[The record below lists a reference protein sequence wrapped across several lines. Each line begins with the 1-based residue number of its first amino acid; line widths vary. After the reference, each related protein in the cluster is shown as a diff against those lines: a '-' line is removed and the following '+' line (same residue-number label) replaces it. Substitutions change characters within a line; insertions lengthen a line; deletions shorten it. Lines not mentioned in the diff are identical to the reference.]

1 MTRGYRNNNPLNIRR
16 SVQEFQGEITSNDLS
31 FKTFRSMAYGYR
43 AAMKILKTY
52 ITKYKCDTI
61 KSIISRWAPANENNT
76 QGYIKTVSSRTK
88 IPISQ
93 KITFTKGFICAIVS
107 AMSYVENGVKA
118 DEKDVEK
125 GWELL

>member
-31 FKTFRSMAYGYR
+31 FKSFRSMAYGYR

-61 KSIISRWAPANENNT
+61 KAIISRWAPENENNT
-76 QGYIKTVSSRTK
+76 QGYIKAVSSRTK

-107 AMSYVENGVKA
+107 AMSFVENGVKA
-118 DEKDVEK
+118 DEKEIAL
-125 GWELL
+125 GWDLL

>member
-61 KSIISRWAPANENNT
+61 KSIISRWAPENENNT
-76 QGYIKTVSSRTK
+76 QGYIKAVSSRTK

-118 DEKDVEK
+118 DEKEIAL
-125 GWELL
+125 GWDLL

>member
-16 SVQEFQGEITSNDLS
+16 SIQEFQGEVTSNDLQ

-61 KSIISRWAPANENNT
+61 GKIISRWAPENENNT
-76 QGYIKTVSSRTK
+76 QGYINAVCRRTGIQK
-88 IPISQ
+88 SQ
-93 KITFTKGFICAIVS
+93 KITFTQGFICAIVS
-107 AMSYVENGVKA
+107 AMSFVENGVKA
-118 DEKDVEK
+118 DEKEVQN
-125 GWELL
+125 GWKLL

>member
-1 MTRGYRNNNPLNIRR
+1 MNIRR

-31 FKTFRSMAYGYR
+31 FKTFRSMSYGYR

-61 KSIISRWAPANENNT
+61 KSIISRWAPENENNT

-118 DEKDVEK
+118 DEKEIAL
-125 GWELL
+125 GWDLL